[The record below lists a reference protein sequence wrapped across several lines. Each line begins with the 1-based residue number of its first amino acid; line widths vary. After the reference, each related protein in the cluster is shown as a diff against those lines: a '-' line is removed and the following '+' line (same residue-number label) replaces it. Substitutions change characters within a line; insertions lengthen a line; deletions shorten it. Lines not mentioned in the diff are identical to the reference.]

1 MAKFAFRDAA
11 RTQMVYAVEAKQE
24 DNEIWYYC
32 PNPEC
37 NAHLYVSSKDGV
49 RVPYFRAKYSR
60 YGHTKGCKYG
70 PDKDHRIDLAKY
82 NEAAFDFES
91 AINSMEQL
99 LAPTRRKLYPGR
111 HKEGKSTGR
120 SAIRTIKDIYSM
132 CKEIGVGGEYNGIAI
147 ESMLVDKHSY
157 KYYYRGV
164 YGSKIIEC
172 TAPPFFYNQKKLQ
185 IFLYPSSYKLRY
197 RIIIQF
203 LDSELFS
210 KIRDIIYNNR
220 DNYYFIVAGS
230 WDKFENQGDGKVA
243 YGATIFSEKQF
254 DNLPLSDLK

>member
-32 PNPEC
+32 PILNV
-37 NAHLYVSSKDGV
+37 NAHLYVSSRDGV

-82 NEAAFDFES
+82 NEAAFDFKS
-91 AINSMEQL
+91 AISSMEQL

-132 CKEIGVGGEYNGIAI
+132 CKEIGVGGEYNGLQSKVCLWISIVINIITGVCMAAK
-147 ESMLVDKHSY
+147 LLNAQHHHSSITR
-157 KYYYRGV
+157 KNC
-164 YGSKIIEC
+164 K
-172 TAPPFFYNQKKLQ
+172 F
-185 IFLYPSSYKLRY
+185 SYTHPH
-197 RIIIQF
+197 I
-203 LDSELFS
+203 
-210 KIRDIIYNNR
+210 N
-220 DNYYFIVAGS
+220 
-230 WDKFENQGDGKVA
+230 
-243 YGATIFSEKQF
+243 
-254 DNLPLSDLK
+254 